1 MPASG
6 AETSRGP
13 PRCSSPG
20 GDHIVPC
27 PTGLSELGCLGVL
40 GPPEQPAPRARPSR
54 REGPG
59 PRPGLPTRPV
69 CQEVGQAPGPGGG
82 KQVTEGREVEVAEA
96 EAALLRTPGAPSA
109 PPRARGPASS
119 SQARGQ
125 RPEARDQRRPAAGR
139 PAPGS
144 GALSRW
150 RTQGNAEPPFRQG
163 TGAQGEGDRDRG
175 QTPGLGPRRGLRHAP
190 PPHTPPALPG
200 PRARA
205 SDPVQPTRCP
215 VRALGPLAGSAPVCG
230 VSRPEACPHL
240 GPHPPPSLPPRPS
253 GARTDVPPIPRG
265 GAGLLPLGTGH
276 HCTRPGRT
284 CVVLLA
290 SWGQGQPSAC
300 VSVGTPTGSLR
311 GLPGRRGRRRH
322 PYARH
327 CTPGDRP
334 AMRKWVPS
342 LWKRPLP
349 TLLVPE
355 MASWGRPAAGS
366 DCGGPVPSSLGR
378 LVESPSGTPQRPS
391 FLRPRPSQLLAPT
404 SRTSP
409 GEEVGGQNERWPR
422 ATAGA

>member
-27 PTGLSELGCLGVL
+27 PTGLSELGCPGVL
-40 GPPEQPAPRARPSR
+40 GPPEQPGPRARPSR

-253 GARTDVPPIPRG
+253 GARTDVPPHPPR
-265 GAGLLPLGTGH
+265 
-276 HCTRPGRT
+276 RSR
-284 CVVLLA
+284 
-290 SWGQGQPSAC
+290 S
-300 VSVGTPTGSLR
+300 
-311 GLPGRRGRRRH
+311 
-322 PYARH
+322 
-327 CTPGDRP
+327 
-334 AMRKWVPS
+334 
-342 LWKRPLP
+342 
-349 TLLVPE
+349 
-355 MASWGRPAAGS
+355 PAAGHRAPLHPPRAHMRRPP
-366 DCGGPVPSSLGR
+366 GLLGAGPALCVCVGR
-378 LVESPSGTPQRPS
+378 DPHRLPEGPAREAGPPETPVREALHSRGPSGD
-391 FLRPRPSQLLAPT
+391 
-404 SRTSP
+404 
-409 GEEVGGQNERWPR
+409 EEVGAISVEASPPR
-422 ATAGA
+422 PAGS